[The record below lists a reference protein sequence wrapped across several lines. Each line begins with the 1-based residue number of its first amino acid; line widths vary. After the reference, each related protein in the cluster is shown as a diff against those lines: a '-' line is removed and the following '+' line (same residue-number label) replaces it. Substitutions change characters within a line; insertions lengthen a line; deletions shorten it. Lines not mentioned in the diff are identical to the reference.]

1 MAELNEFE
9 PTTINFVEYKPKNT
23 CELVHLRR
31 DYYNHRLPK
40 SKYEAIKHRTDRSKN
55 ETHLTDKAKQFKRKH
70 KQDDKS
76 KRSDR
81 QYKLFQHRQMF
92 IQMIDDEFQEP
103 LRRYN
108 RNWAEDAPYSRYN
121 YLMDGE
127 NDSDDDIEPYSPFD
141 ADASE
146 FIKSQYSL
154 SK

>member
-1 MAELNEFE
+1 MSELNEFE
-9 PTTINFVEYKPKNT
+9 PTTICFVEYKPKNT

-55 ETHLTDKAKQFKRKH
+55 ESHLTDKAKQFKRKH

-108 RNWAEDAPYSRYN
+108 RDWMEDG
-121 YLMDGE
+121 D
-127 NDSDDDIEPYSPFD
+127 NDSDDDVEPYYPSPFD
-141 ADASE
+141 TGALE
-146 FIKSQYSL
+146 FIKLQYNL
-154 SK
+154 SF